1 MAGKIKSPGT
11 MRRSNVMANTIKHIT
26 DTKTEGIGKYAKGK
40 YSRTISGKTVNG
52 LTRRQAYKLESKAL
66 KNEKLKINA
75 KPEMIR
81 AIGSAFAQNLAAPS
95 AGLAATAGSNLINNY
110 KDNQTNNVT
119 SLIGGGA
126 QQAGKDN
133 EEEIQSIQDQYQVR

>member
-1 MAGKIKSPGT
+1 MASA
-11 MRRSNVMANTIKHIT
+11 MKHIT
-26 DTKTEGIGKYAKGK
+26 DTKTEGVGKYAKGK
-40 YSRTISGKTVNG
+40 YSRTLSGKTVEG

-66 KNEKLKINA
+66 KNERLKINA

-95 AGLAATAGSNLINNY
+95 AGLAATAGSNLINY
-110 KDNQTNNVT
+110 KNNQTSNNVT

-133 EEEIQSIQDQYQVR
+133 EEEIESLQDQYQVR